1 MNAWAICLGL
11 LLTILFN
18 NSLTAADPSPLIT
31 WPMLKEMNYETGNMP
46 DNIKKL
52 NGQTIRIG
60 GFIVPL
66 EMDEYADEVKEFLLV
81 PDPLA
86 CIHVPPPPPNQIIYV
101 VMNQKIPVNM
111 DYRGVE
117 IKGVLRFV
125 KSDDGI
131 HGFDMVGQSA
141 KEVNIEYEDPLL
153 EILNFDI
160 DE

>member
-1 MNAWAICLGL
+1 MNAWAVCLGL
-11 LLTILFN
+11 LFTMLFN
-18 NSLTAADPSPLIT
+18 TSLTAADPSPLIT

-117 IKGVLRFV
+117 IEGILRFV

-141 KEVNIEYEDPLL
+141 IEANIEYEDPLL

>member
-1 MNAWAICLGL
+1 MSQWYLGL
-11 LLTILFN
+11 SLIVTLFFN
-18 NSLTAADPSPLIT
+18 APLTAENAPQIT
-31 WPMLKEMNYETGNMP
+31 WQMLKEMNYETGDMP

-52 NGQTIRIG
+52 NGQLIRIE

-81 PDPLA
+81 PDQLS

-101 VMNQKIPVNM
+101 VMNQKIPVDM

-117 IKGVLRFV
+117 IKGTLHFV
-125 KSDDGI
+125 QSNDGI
-131 HGFDMVGQSA
+131 YGFDMIGKSA
-141 KEVNIEYEDPLL
+141 KEADIEYEDPLL
-153 EILNFDI
+153 ELLNIDI

>member
-1 MNAWAICLGL
+1 M
-11 LLTILFN
+11 
-18 NSLTAADPSPLIT
+18 
-31 WPMLKEMNYETGNMP
+31 
-46 DNIKKL
+46 
-52 NGQTIRIG
+52 
-60 GFIVPL
+60 PL
-66 EMDEYADEVKEFLLV
+66 EMDEYADEVKV
-81 PDPLA
+81 SIGTRPLA
-86 CIHVPPPPPNQIIYV
+86 CIHVTTTTKSDYLCCNEPKNT
-101 VMNQKIPVNM
+101 VNM

>member
-1 MNAWAICLGL
+1 M
-11 LLTILFN
+11 
-18 NSLTAADPSPLIT
+18 
-31 WPMLKEMNYETGNMP
+31 
-46 DNIKKL
+46 
-52 NGQTIRIG
+52 
-60 GFIVPL
+60 PL

>member
-1 MNAWAICLGL
+1 MNAWAVCLGL
-11 LLTILFN
+11 LFTILFN

-117 IKGVLRFV
+117 IEGILRFV

-141 KEVNIEYEDPLL
+141 KEANIEYEDPLL
-153 EILNFDI
+153 EILSFDI